1 LPQPPWRSERSR
13 LANDLTA
20 TRLVAPGLLAGRLR
34 SDFGRV
40 SRKGPGFKGVMAGL
54 VPAIHVF
61 RAAYPIRQQQG
72 AKGFVPVRSVADM
85 RDRPSGG
92 AAWMAGTSPATTAG
106 YRRAAKKAATASL
119 VFRSRRH
126 KQLQPVIKATLS
138 RVGWRFGCADRRGP
152 RAPRSRGAASPRST
166 VPAPQ
171 PGRGRCPVR
180 RCRLARRRSRSDSRR
195 RHSAAAPAP
204 SVPSPPREGPNRLF
218 RAPFSPGKRK
228 PNLGGPR
235 RCEAAERTG
244 RFSTLGKSVLV
255 GPPLGESPW
264 LCLPAD

>member
-1 LPQPPWRSERSR
+1 
-13 LANDLTA
+13 
-20 TRLVAPGLLAGRLR
+20 LR

-126 KQLQPVIKATLS
+126 KQLQPVINAVPPL
-138 RVGWRFGCADRRGP
+138 CRRGKRP
-152 RAPRSRGAASPRST
+152 VIHLGAASCVVVGDVLPT
-166 VPAPQ
+166 EGVILH
-171 PGRGRCPVR
+171 PV
-180 RCRLARRRSRSDSRR
+180 
-195 RHSAAAPAP
+195 
-204 SVPSPPREGPNRLF
+204 PREYGVTDYQYTVVDDTP
-218 RAPFSPGKRK
+218 
-228 PNLGGPR
+228 
-235 RCEAAERTG
+235 
-244 RFSTLGKSVLV
+244 VLV
-255 GPPLGESPW
+255 D
-264 LCLPAD
+264 PATRRIVEVVP